1 LTRARGSRGFTFVE
15 IVVVL
20 AIIGLAAAVVVPAID
35 AGLDSREVR
44 RATRQIAATMHYLRT
59 EAMATGKM
67 HHMRITP
74 SDNRIEAD
82 DRSRWAVLTDRA
94 RLERVDGGAVS
105 GDGTVEVLFYA
116 NGSTSGADLVVAS
129 RRDRFG
135 TRLRLV
141 LDPLVGTVR
150 VEDAS

>member
-1 LTRARGSRGFTFVE
+1 MRSAATRGFTFVE
-15 IVVVL
+15 MMVVL
-20 AIIGLAAAVVVPAID
+20 AIIGMAAAVVVPAID

-59 EAMATGKM
+59 EAMASGRM
-67 HHMRITP
+67 HRMRIKP
-74 SDNRIEAD
+74 SENTIEAD

-94 RLERVDGGAVS
+94 RIERVEGGAVS
-105 GDGTVEVLFYA
+105 GDGTVEILFYA
-116 NGSTSGADLVVAS
+116 NGSTSGADIVVAS

-135 TRLRLV
+135 NRLHLV